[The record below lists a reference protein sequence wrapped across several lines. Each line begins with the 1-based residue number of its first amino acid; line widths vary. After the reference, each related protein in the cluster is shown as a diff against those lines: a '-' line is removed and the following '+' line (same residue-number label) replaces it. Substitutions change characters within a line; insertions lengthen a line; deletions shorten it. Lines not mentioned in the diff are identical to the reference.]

1 MPFTGM
7 ERAKMGSRSQVESTS
22 TVWSWIERAKKITKD
37 SIVPILETVRKF
49 ESNGERITIVHAPSP
64 LVAAHFDQSIVLG
77 QISN

>member
-1 MPFTGM
+1 
-7 ERAKMGSRSQVESTS
+7 MGSRSQVESTS